1 MTRKFKL
8 GELFCGAGGL
18 AAGAR
23 RATAVKQIGR
33 TKEQSFSIEHVWGVD
48 FSKPA
53 IETFAANGNGEGIC
67 MDAWKFVEGELTED
81 RRIDALAFGFPCNSF
96 SSVGEHQGLANEKFG
111 KLYRTGIKVIE
122 AYDPQWFLAENVSG
136 IRSLENGGQLETIL
150 TDLSN
155 AGRFGYDVTA
165 HLYKFEEYGVPQAR
179 HRYLIVGIRHDLAE
193 TLPQFEIPAPTHGPR
208 ARTPYVTSRNALV
221 ARALWPT
228 PDEATL
234 PKTSAKIRDRLLF
247 TAPGDNAWTLDRLV
261 DLSDE
266 ELKSYLTKLPWYGEK
281 IAPLGDL
288 AAIRERIRAV
298 KLNCKSARMSHIYR
312 RLNPDEPAYTLTG
325 SGGGGTHVYHWEEP
339 RALTNEERAALQTFP
354 VGYKFI
360 GTSEQIRKQIGMAV
374 PTEAA
379 RQIFTA
385 ILRTFAKVSYAKD
398 PEATPLRLSPDCAT
412 S

>member
-1 MTRKFKL
+1 MVMTRKFKL

-23 RATAVKQIGR
+23 LATVVGPVNHVKA
-33 TKEQSFSIEHVWGVD
+33 TKYTIEHAWGVD
-48 FSKPA
+48 FSPSA
-53 IETFAANGNGEGIC
+53 IETFVANGNGEGIC
-67 MDAWKFVEGELTED
+67 KDAWAFVNNDLTEA
-81 RRIDALAFGFPCNSF
+81 RKIDALAFGFPCNSF
-96 SSVGEHQGLANEKFG
+96 SSVGEHQGFANEKFG
-111 KLYRTGIKVIE
+111 NLYKTGLKVLE
-122 AYDPQWFLAENVSG
+122 AYEPQWFLAENVSG
-136 IRSLENGGQLETIL
+136 IRSLENGRQLRKIL
-150 TDLSN
+150 TDLAE
-155 AGRFGYDVTA
+155 AGTYGYDVTA

-208 ARTPYVTSRNALV
+208 AGTPYVTSRNALV

-228 PDEATL
+228 PGEANL

-281 IAPLGDL
+281 IVPLGDL
-288 AAIRERIRAV
+288 AAIRERIREV

-354 VGYKFI
+354 KGYKFC
-360 GTSEQIRKQIGMAV
+360 GSSEQIRKQIGMAV

-385 ILRTFAKVSYAKD
+385 ILKTFAKVSYAKD
-398 PEATPLRLSPDCAT
+398 SEATPLRM
-412 S
+412 